1 MITAKV
7 SKISQ
12 KNGADSRCRRN
23 TPNGRNRQ
31 AHESGITKST
41 NLKKRFNEY
50 TSLARVAASSG
61 DVIAA
66 ENLYQHAEH
75 YFKLMNDSR

>member
-1 MITAKV
+1 MITTKV

-12 KNGADSRCRRN
+12 KNGANSRRQRN
-23 TPNGRNRQ
+23 LSNGKNSQ
-31 AHESGITKST
+31 AHESGITKSAKP
-41 NLKKRFNEY
+41 KKKFDEY

-75 YFKLMNDSR
+75 FFRLMNNSS